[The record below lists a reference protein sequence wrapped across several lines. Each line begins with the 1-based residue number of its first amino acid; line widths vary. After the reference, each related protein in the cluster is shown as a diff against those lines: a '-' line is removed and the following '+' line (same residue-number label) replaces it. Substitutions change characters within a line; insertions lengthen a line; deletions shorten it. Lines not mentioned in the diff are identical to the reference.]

1 MNKYYKIGLLLFIS
15 LCIGYFLGNYIPIE
29 ILKPNFTDNSL
40 SKGEYY
46 RLAVSVLSAS
56 ITFLALFIA
65 LFKDDIR
72 EQWKRPRINFVL
84 PDKHTV
90 EDTDTSLDAES
101 GTETIKA
108 KRYLTRIEIYNK
120 GNLPALN
127 CEMYLDKLEFIPKDT
142 SIPQNI
148 ECSSAPLDWNGT
160 DSQTIIIP
168 PGGKKILEIV
178 EITAPE
184 KVSTPNSQKTSN
196 KSQLIIGKI
205 PNAKDQNKGKWN
217 AKFSLYAQNH
227 NPVSFEIEVEWNG
240 LWKNRYTEFSSH
252 FQIKKA

>member
-1 MNKYYKIGLLLFIS
+1 MNKYYKIGLLILAI
-15 LCIGYFLGNYIPIE
+15 IVGYIVGNYIPLE
-29 ILKPNFTDNSL
+29 ILKPNFTDTSL

-46 RLAVSVLSAS
+46 RLIVSIISAF
-56 ITFLALFIA
+56 ITFFALFIA

-72 EQWKRPRINFVL
+72 EQWKRPRILFIL

-90 EDTDTSLDAES
+90 EDTNSSLDAES
-101 GTETIKA
+101 GAETIKA
-108 KRYLTRIEIYNK
+108 KRYLTRIEIQNN

-142 SIPQNI
+142 SISQNI
-148 ECSSAPLDWNGT
+148 ECSSAPLGWNGT

-168 PGGKKILEIV
+168 PGGKKLIDILEV
-178 EITAPE
+178 TAPE
-184 KVSTPNSQKTSN
+184 KISTPNSASTNN
-196 KSQLIIGKI
+196 KSSLIIGTI
-205 PNAKDQNKGKWN
+205 PNDKDQSKGKWN

-240 LWKNRYTEFSSH
+240 LWKNRFTEFSSH